1 MNQSF
6 TYNRVLRESFREELL
21 WYEKELDLMFNHKP
35 ERYIKQDLDI
45 GNQIIDKFTEVI
57 NRYHN
62 EDLLQQLI
70 KTLNKIE
77 RKYPEFF

>member
-1 MNQSF
+1 
-6 TYNRVLRESFREELL
+6 
-21 WYEKELDLMFNHKP
+21 MFNHKP
-35 ERYIKQDLDI
+35 ERYTKQDLGI

-62 EDLLQQLI
+62 EDYLQQLI